1 MSIDVRSA
9 VPKGGFLAS
18 WLDYVEPFEY
28 PESYSLFAML
38 ACAAC
43 AIDGRV
49 LVNPGSKPETYT
61 NIYTLLYGPSGTRKS
76 DALLDAV
83 DLLADAVP
91 EAPILPENFSS
102 EALIHRLA
110 QDSKDP
116 DEENPH
122 RRSRGTGMIV
132 AEEIS
137 TLIGGKDYRLEN
149 SKDLSKLWDS
159 RAVATFLTIARGEQ
173 VVKNAYVTL
182 AACSAPEWTELM
194 DPRALTGGF
203 WRRIML
209 VCEYKKRKDSSHP
222 IPNTVLRNRLADIFR
237 GRVGPAAFR
246 GTLMRLNPGALE
258 LNDDWYSHRL
268 KELVSKACSQREEHF
283 VNTLQAHS
291 YKIAA
296 LVHLLEGGD
305 PEWLNEDSLAVGF
318 NLLEKLLPGTFQVYS
333 SLVPTPFARLKSTA
347 MRAAQSFGRKFSMA
361 ELDRA
366 VSEEAGVHPNQAAEA
381 RKALCFA
388 ERLEI
393 NDTTGLMKVIE

>member
-9 VPKGGFLAS
+9 VPKGGFLAG

-43 AIDGRV
+43 AVDGRV

-61 NIYTLLYGPSGTRKS
+61 NIYALLYGPSGTRKS

-110 QDSKDP
+110 QDSLSV
-116 DEENPH
+116 DEEHPN
-122 RRSRGTGMIV
+122 RRGRGTGMIV

-149 SKDLSKLWDS
+149 SKDLSKLWDC
-159 RAVATFLTIARGEQ
+159 RGVASFLTIARGEQ
-173 VVKNAYVTL
+173 IVKNAYVTL

-203 WRRIML
+203 WRRLLL
-209 VCEYKKRKDSSHP
+209 VCEYKKRKDAPHP
-222 IPNTVLRNRLADIFR
+222 ISNTVLRNRLADRFR
-237 GRVGPAAFR
+237 DRVGPAAFK
-246 GTLMRLNPGALE
+246 GTLMHLGAEALE
-258 LNDDWYSHRL
+258 LNEDWYAHRL
-268 KELVSKACSQREEHF
+268 KDLQKKASAQREQHF

-291 YKIAA
+291 FKIAA
-296 LVHLLEGGD
+296 LVHLLEGGN
-305 PEWLNEDSLAVGF
+305 PEELSGVSLATGLS
-318 NLLEKLLPGTFQVYS
+318 LLEKLLPGTFTVYS

-347 MRAAQSFGRKFSMA
+347 MRAALSFERDFSMG
-361 ELDRA
+361 ELDKA
-366 VSEEAGVHPNQAAEA
+366 VAEEAGVHPNQAAEA

-388 ERLEI
+388 GRLEI
-393 NDTTGLMKVIE
+393 NESTALMKVVE

>member
-1 MSIDVRSA
+1 MSIEVRST
-9 VPKGGFLAS
+9 VKRGGFLAG
-18 WLDYVEPFEY
+18 WLDYIEPFEY

-43 AIDGRV
+43 AVDGRV

-61 NIYTLLYGPSGTRKS
+61 NIYALLYGPSGTRKS

-110 QDSKDP
+110 QDSLDI
-116 DEENPH
+116 DEEHPNQ
-122 RRSRGTGMIV
+122 RGRGTGMIV

-149 SKDLSKLWDS
+149 SKDLSKLWDC
-159 RAVATFLTIARGEQ
+159 RGVASFLTIVRGEQ
-173 VVKNAYVTL
+173 IVKNAYVTL

-203 WRRIML
+203 WRRLLL
-209 VCEYKKRKDSSHP
+209 VCEYTKRKDASHP

-237 GRVGPAAFR
+237 ERMGPAAFG
-246 GTLMRLNPGALE
+246 GTLMRLSDDALE
-258 LNDDWYSHRL
+258 LNDDWYKHRL
-268 KELVSKACSQREEHF
+268 KDLQKVATSQREQHF
-283 VNTLQAHS
+283 VNTLQAHAFKVS
-291 YKIAA
+291 A
-296 LVHLLEGGD
+296 LLHLLEGGN
-305 PEWLNEDSLAVGF
+305 PEVLSDVSLATG
-318 NLLEKLLPGTFQVYS
+318 LALIEKLLPGTFNIYS

-347 MRAAQSFGRKFSMA
+347 MRAALSFQREFSLD

-388 ERLEI
+388 GRLMI
-393 NDTTGLMKVIE
+393 DNATGLMKVEG